1 MNENPPF
8 LAESENYNRQYGYFH
23 LALNSMRRQ
32 QPYPDHQGINCLL
45 VSTKTSPVA
54 VMPWSMAAGKELAL
68 SIRRTKAM
76 SIGTH
81 TLIWRNLLP
90 C

>member
-23 LALNSMRRQ
+23 LALNSMRQ
-32 QPYPDHQGINCLL
+32 QLYPDHQGINCLL
-45 VSTKTSPVA
+45 VSTKTNPVA

-68 SIRRTKAM
+68 SAFYPDDPGF
-76 SIGTH
+76 S
-81 TLIWRNLLP
+81 
-90 C
+90 